1 MKKLKIGITCYPTIG
16 GSGVV
21 ATELGKML
29 AKEGHEIHFITSSI
43 PFRLGKFYHNIHFHE
58 VEVNQ
63 YSVFRY
69 PPYDL
74 TLASKM
80 AEIAVREKLDLL
92 HVHYAVPHAICAYLA
107 KQMVGGD
114 LKIVTTLH
122 GTDITVLGHDPSLS
136 ELIKFGIEKS
146 DSVTAVSRSL
156 IEQTKVLLGI
166 EKEIDCVYNFID
178 EVVYKPKHNRDLRK
192 EYGIKP
198 DDKVLIHV
206 SNFRTVKRVP
216 DVVKTFHKVRE
227 QLPAKLMLIGDGPEL
242 TVACRLSKDL
252 GLQED
257 VLILGK
263 QENIAELFSISDVKL
278 LLSEKESFGLVLLEA
293 MACGVPVIGTNIGG
307 IPEVI
312 DEGVTG
318 YICEIGNIDQ
328 IASKTLE
335 ILQNDELQTK
345 MSRNAIK
352 HVHHNFHSKMILKDY
367 LEVYAKTLGLKSVR
381 V

>member
-29 AKEGHEIHFITSSI
+29 AKEGHDIHFITSSI
-43 PFRLGKFYHNIHFHE
+43 PFRLEKFYHNIHFHE

-80 AEIAVREKLDLL
+80 AEIAERENLDLL

-107 KQMVGGD
+107 KQMVGEN

-122 GTDITVLGHDPSLS
+122 GTDITVLGYDPSLS
-136 ELIKFGIEKS
+136 ELIRFGIEKS
-146 DSVTAVSRSL
+146 DSVTAVSKSL
-156 IEQTKVLLGI
+156 IEQTKVLFGT

-178 EVVYKPKHNRDLRK
+178 EEIYQRKHNPELRSK
-192 EYGIKP
+192 YGIEQ
-198 DDKVLIHV
+198 DEKVLIHV
-206 SNFRTVKRVP
+206 SNFRSVKRVP
-216 DVVKTFHKVRE
+216 DVVRTFHKVR
-227 QLPAKLMLIGDGPEL
+227 QKHPAKLLLIGDGPEL
-242 TVACRLSKDL
+242 TVACRLSKEL

-312 DEGVTG
+312 DEGRTG
-318 YICEIGNIDQ
+318 YICEVGNIEQ
-328 IASKTLE
+328 IAARTLE
-335 ILQNDELQTK
+335 ILQDEELHRE
-345 MSRNAIK
+345 MSLNAVE
-352 HVHHNFHSKMILKDY
+352 HVQNHFHSKMILNDY